1 MGNSSDEETTA
12 GAKTRRKF
20 SSVVFADR
28 AHSSTTVYTRRDSI
42 PADSEVIE
50 DGDAD
55 TRKLRTLTRS
65 RSEDVTPRVREQWG
79 NELWNQGALKES
91 VTLLRSSVAEY
102 EKEAS
107 QQQWKDLLK
116 INADVA
122 DFGKLARTELDEMD
136 DLFVAQPVRV
146 RSGPGLPGR
155 GGRDRYG

>member
-1 MGNSSDEETTA
+1 MGNSSEEEAKA

-20 SSVVFADR
+20 SSVAFADR
-28 AHSSTTVYTRRDSI
+28 AHSSTTVYTRRD
-42 PADSEVIE
+42 PTPVDSEVIE

-55 TRKLRTLTRS
+55 PRKVRTLIRS

-91 VTLLRSSVAEY
+91 MTLLRSSVMEY
-102 EKEAS
+102 EQEAS

-122 DFGKLARTELDEMD
+122 DLGKLADGARKAEGRKGED
-136 DLFVAQPVRV
+136 DD
-146 RSGPGLPGR
+146 SGDGLSKFSTVGLA
-155 GGRDRYG
+155 